1 LKGEGCT
8 AYVLATFPIS
18 HGRSDTVIDK
28 NTRQNKQHREI
39 LATSE
44 VQQTETTTQR
54 VK

>member
-1 LKGEGCT
+1 
-8 AYVLATFPIS
+8 VLAAVPIS
-18 HGRSDTVIDK
+18 DKRSDTGV
-28 NTRQNKQHREI
+28 NKKKREKTQHREV